1 MRNPTDGVLPARSLV
16 LQMKCSTTVE
26 GENAI
31 CWISTTK
38 DLRLVESLGDI
49 NCYVIRN
56 EHFFQLEL
64 MEYRQGKRVVG
75 ADGEETTNDMY
86 HENTMLNK
94 ENSHLRTRIKAL
106 QETVDVLTAKNSQLL
121 ADKEVGNWIRENG
134 SIGSR

>member
-1 MRNPTDGVLPARSLV
+1 MLKSVVMAYHFVGPDGPTDS
-16 LQMKCSTTVE
+16 
-26 GENAI
+26 
-31 CWISTTK
+31 
-38 DLRLVESLGDI
+38 
-49 NCYVIRN
+49 YVIGI
-56 EHFFQLEL
+56 EYFFQLEL

-134 SIGSR
+134 SIGSRYLRSQFSMSLS

>member
-1 MRNPTDGVLPARSLV
+1 MQYNR
-16 LQMKCSTTVE
+16 VE
-26 GENAI
+26 HENAI
-31 CWISTTK
+31 CWISTSR
-38 DLRLVESLGDI
+38 DFRLAASPKYLGAI

-56 EHFFQLEL
+56 EYFFQLEL

-134 SIGSR
+134 SIGSRYLRSQFSMSFS

>member
-1 MRNPTDGVLPARSLV
+1 MKYLDAINFYVL
-16 LQMKCSTTVE
+16 
-26 GENAI
+26 
-31 CWISTTK
+31 
-38 DLRLVESLGDI
+38 
-49 NCYVIRN
+49 IRN
-56 EHFFQLEL
+56 EYFFQLEL

-134 SIGSR
+134 AIGSRYLRSQFSMSFSSYTVSI

>member
-1 MRNPTDGVLPARSLV
+1 MRNPTDGVPPARSLV
-16 LQMKCSTTVE
+16 LQMKCSTYNNLARKHHLLDFKNKRIGIE
-26 GENAI
+26 
-31 CWISTTK
+31 
-38 DLRLVESLGDI
+38 
-49 NCYVIRN
+49 Y
-56 EHFFQLEL
+56 FFQLEL

-121 ADKEVGNWIRENG
+121 ADKEVGPVDG
-134 SIGSR
+134 